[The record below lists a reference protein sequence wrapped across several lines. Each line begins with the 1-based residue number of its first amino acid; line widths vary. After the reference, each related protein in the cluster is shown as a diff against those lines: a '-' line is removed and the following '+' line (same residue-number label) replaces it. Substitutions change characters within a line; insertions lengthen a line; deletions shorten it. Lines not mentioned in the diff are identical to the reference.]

1 MQSTNPVLKQSRYAT
16 FDSATFD
23 SATFDSATLG
33 SATLEN
39 GINPPSTNRMS
50 IDDVVTRTGILLA
63 VLLVAAVATY
73 IVPLTGVL
81 FFAALIVGFGL
92 SIVNS
97 VSKTVR
103 PPLMVLYAACEG
115 LVIGT
120 ISRVY
125 NDYYSGIVT
134 QAVIGTVA
142 AFVGILFL
150 YKSGKL
156 RATPK
161 FTRILLGAVAGYFVL
176 ALISL
181 ISSFFKVGNG
191 MGFYGVTGL
200 GLLMSV
206 AGVALASLFLV
217 LDFDQIE
224 KSIAQGVPAI
234 EAWRSGFGLIVTLV
248 WIYLE
253 ILRLLSILRDR

>member
-1 MQSTNPVLKQSRYAT
+1 
-16 FDSATFD
+16 
-23 SATFDSATLG
+23 
-33 SATLEN
+33 
-39 GINPPSTNRMS
+39 
-50 IDDVVTRTGILLA
+50 
-63 VLLVAAVATY
+63 
-73 IVPLTGVL
+73 
-81 FFAALIVGFGL
+81 
-92 SIVNS
+92 
-97 VSKTVR
+97 
-103 PPLMVLYAACEG
+103 MVLYSVFEG

-125 NDYYSGIVT
+125 NDYYSGIVA

-176 ALISL
+176 GLISL
-181 ISSFFKVGNG
+181 VASFFHVGNG

-224 KSIAQGVPAI
+224 RSIAQGAPAI

>member
-16 FDSATFD
+16 FDSAAQVT
-23 SATFDSATLG
+23 G
-33 SATLEN
+33 S
-39 GINPPSTNRMS
+39 SRMS

-63 VLLVAAVATY
+63 VLLLAAVATY
-73 IVPLTGVL
+73 VAPLTGVL
-81 FFAALIVGFGL
+81 FFGALIIGFVL
-92 SIVNS
+92 CIVNS

-103 PPLMVLYAACEG
+103 PALMVLYSVFEG

-176 ALISL
+176 GLISL
-181 ISSFFKVGNG
+181 VASFFNVGNG

-224 KSIAQGVPAI
+224 RSIAQGAPAI

>member
-1 MQSTNPVLKQSRYAT
+1 MQSTNPVLKQGRYAT
-16 FDSATFD
+16 SDTGSSA
-23 SATFDSATLG
+23 S
-33 SATLEN
+33 
-39 GINPPSTNRMS
+39 STTRMS
-50 IDDVVTRTGILLA
+50 IDDVVTRTGILLG

-73 IVPLTGVL
+73 VVPLTGAL
-81 FFAALIVGFGL
+81 FFGALIVGFVL

-103 PPLMVLYAACEG
+103 PPLMVVYSVCEG

-125 NDYYSGIVT
+125 NNYYSGIVT

-181 ISSFFKVGNG
+181 VSSFFKVGNG

-224 KSIAQGVPAI
+224 KSIAHGAPAI

>member
-1 MQSTNPVLKQSRYAT
+1 MQSSNPVLNQSRYAT
-16 FDSATFD
+16 FDSSTQGA
-23 SATFDSATLG
+23 SG
-33 SATLEN
+33 S
-39 GINPPSTNRMS
+39 RMS
-50 IDDVVTRTGILLA
+50 IDEVVTRTGILLS
-63 VLLVAAVATY
+63 VLLVAAVASY
-73 IVPLTGVL
+73 AVPLTGVL
-81 FFAALIVGFGL
+81 FFGALIVGFVL

-103 PPLMVLYAACEG
+103 PPLMVLYSICQG
-115 LVIGT
+115 LVVGT

-134 QAVIGTVA
+134 QAIIGTIA

-181 ISSFFKVGNG
+181 IASFFNVGNG

-224 KSIAQGVPAI
+224 RRIAQGAPAI

-253 ILRLLSILRDR
+253 ILRLLSILRR

>member
-16 FDSATFD
+16 FDSAR
-23 SATFDSATLG
+23 FDSATLG
-33 SATLEN
+33 GATLEN
-39 GINPPSTNRMS
+39 GINPPSTNRMG

-73 IVPLTGVL
+73 VVPLTGVL
-81 FFAALIVGFGL
+81 FFGALIIGFVL